1 MVCQSRFAA
10 FLTIAI
16 GFGLLFFAS
25 CAEPQYV
32 PSSGL
37 PYMVHTGGSW
47 DEVKSLSDEI
57 GRVFELY
64 EELFHTPEQTLP
76 QLLVIVRIGTGE
88 NLGESE
94 EWPALYQTD
103 PTRIVFFEPPDD
115 ALLLHEIAHHFLP
128 ARLGPSI
135 PPCINEGVATWLGWS
150 AVGERGLILGEIA
163 VEHSRVARR
172 AAREGQLIALRDF
185 FAIDGDEFYSG
196 RRKRLHYSQSWA
208 FVHFFFQ
215 EYLSGDLPFHRK
227 LDRLAGL
234 TPTQLDDLDPAF
246 SAYCR
251 DFPILETLL
260 DGLRSHD
267 DVRCQ
272 SAAFRLGLFQSAEP
286 VDRLLHIA
294 LDPSRAPRV
303 RQVALLS
310 VGIIFLGPEGNAA
323 RERFGAALRVLVHDS
338 SELIRTTAKELSDAV
353 EQGDPSLIQTR
364 YGAVGC
370 NTDFYPA
377 GKFKVSGG

>member
-1 MVCQSRFAA
+1 
-10 FLTIAI
+10 
-16 GFGLLFFAS
+16 
-25 CAEPQYV
+25 
-32 PSSGL
+32 
-37 PYMVHTGGSW
+37 MVHTGGSW
-47 DEVKSLSDEI
+47 DEVKSLSDKV
-57 GRVFELY
+57 GRVYDLY
-64 EELFHTPEQTLP
+64 GELFQVEEQTLS
-76 QLLVIVRIGTGE
+76 QLLVLVRIGAGE

-103 PTRIVFFEPPDD
+103 PTRIIFFEPPDD

-135 PPCINEGVATWLGWS
+135 RPCVNEGVATWLGWS
-150 AVGERGLILGEIA
+150 AAGERGLILGEIA
-163 VEHSRVARR
+163 VEHSRAARR
-172 AAREGQLIALRDF
+172 AARKGQLIALGDL
-185 FAIDGDEFYSG
+185 FAIDGKEFYSG
-196 RRKRLHYSQSWA
+196 RRKGLHYSQSWA
-208 FVHFFFQ
+208 FVHFFFE
-215 EYLSGDLPFHRK
+215 EYLSDDLPFHRK

-246 SAYCR
+246 VAYCR
-251 DFPILETLL
+251 DFPILESLL
-260 DGLRSHD
+260 DGLRSDD

-294 LDPSRAPRV
+294 LDPSRAPEV

-310 VGIIFLGPEGNAA
+310 VGIIFLGPEGSAV
-323 RERFGAALRVLVHDS
+323 RERFGAALRALVHDS
-338 SELIRTTAKELSDAV
+338 SELIATTARELSDAV
-353 EQGDPSLIQTR
+353 EQGDASLIQTR